1 MTSDHLGSTIVN
13 RLATTMDPAFTG
25 YGFGLGFAV
34 RKEQGLSAA
43 NGTPGDYYW
52 SGVYGTYF
60 WNDPVERMTVV
71 AMIVAPGQMRLR
83 YRQLIRSLVLQAI
96 VD

>member
-1 MTSDHLGSTIVN
+1 
-13 RLATTMDPAFTG
+13 MDPAFTG

-71 AMIVAPGQMRLR
+71 AMIVAPGRCGCAIASSSAAWCSRRSSIDLE
-83 YRQLIRSLVLQAI
+83 RQAQRTRRIDPR
-96 VD
+96 